1 MCERF
6 AAWLHHLRESRA
18 GTGKGLALMS
28 KTVSKTVAKT
38 TVKTTVNET
47 RKEPHRTM
55 RRETASATLSQ
66 LSVKAEAAKIS
77 ATSRVAMCGRRATNN
92 APSSATTEVRAMDLR
107 KSASK
112 TGRATCRLNTTSLLS
127 VAQTLIRISKK
138 KSITREF
145 PIRWSKPSTSALFKT
160 RERPL
165 ADAVL
170 VAVVVA
176 SARAAVRLSAVAVA
190 VRDLSQARRANRT
203 HCKHQW
209 ASSAVMRSTVKATV
223 AAGRAAEIGVAGV
236 VEVVAVV
243 GVVVDLAAAAVE
255 AEVVAGANVAGH
267 TLQLQVTLGGSTHSS
282 HFDADTTLSCHSN
295 GIE

>member
-1 MCERF
+1 
-6 AAWLHHLRESRA
+6 
-18 GTGKGLALMS
+18 
-28 KTVSKTVAKT
+28 
-38 TVKTTVNET
+38 
-47 RKEPHRTM
+47 
-55 RRETASATLSQ
+55 
-66 LSVKAEAAKIS
+66 
-77 ATSRVAMCGRRATNN
+77 
-92 APSSATTEVRAMDLR
+92 MDLR

-127 VAQTLIRISKK
+127 VAQTLIPISKK

-176 SARAAVRLSAVAVA
+176 SARAAVRLPAVA
-190 VRDLSQARRANRT
+190 VRDLSRARRANRT

-236 VEVVAVV
+236 VEVVGVV
-243 GVVVDLAAAAVE
+243 GVVVALAAAAVEAE

-267 TLQLQVTLGGSTHSS
+267 TLQLQVTLGGSTHST
-282 HFDADTTLSCHSN
+282 HFDADTVLSCHST
-295 GIE
+295 GTE